1 MEKVYRLEHLSC
13 PHCAAA
19 LEKKLGGVGGVT
31 SARVDLITQRLT
43 VEHEESI
50 PPERLEQTVRELVAG
65 VEPGATVR
73 SSEPEEASGPEE
85 GGEAPERAPSADLFR
100 MLGSAAVF
108 GLAFLAGALGA
119 RVAAD
124 ILFGASL
131 LLSGGEVFWRAVRNI
146 GHGELFDENLL
157 MSIACIAAFA
167 IGQYPEGAAVM
178 LFGQVGEYA
187 QELATRRSRRSI
199 ADLMGLR
206 PDVANLKT
214 PQGVRRV
221 KPQEVAPGS
230 LIEIRPGERVPLDG
244 TVTEGSSLLDT
255 SALTGEPVPRRAGPG
270 SGILSGFVNGGG
282 LLTVRVEKAYGD
294 SAVARIIRLV
304 EESGSKKAR
313 AEAFITR
320 FARVYTPAVCAAA
333 LLLAL
338 LPPLLLAQPF
348 SPWLYRAVVFLVVS
362 CPCALVVSVPLG
374 FFAGIGAASRHGVLV
389 KGGNYLELLAGL
401 DTVVFDKTGTLTQG
415 VFEVAALAPAPGVSE
430 RELLRT
436 AAEAEAA
443 AVHPA
448 ALAIRR
454 AWGQPPEHAPEAY
467 EEIAGMGAAAQ
478 INGERLLAGN
488 ERLLAREGIAC
499 PPCGLSGTLVLVA
512 RGGKY
517 LGCISISDRLRGD
530 AAAAVEGLR
539 RLGVRRTAMLTGDN
553 ERAARDAAEA
563 VGIDEFSAGL
573 LPDGKVEAYEK
584 LAAGAG
590 GTGACAFVGDGIN
603 DAPVLARADVGIA
616 MGGMGSDAAVEAA
629 DVVLMDDKPSRLLEA
644 VRVARRVRLLVREN
658 IVFALS
664 VKFLVLALGALGWA
678 NIWAAVFADTGVTL
692 LAVLNS
698 MRALLPR
705 RAKAAQG

>member
-19 LEKKLGGVGGVT
+19 IEKKLGGVGGVT

-43 VEHEESI
+43 VEHEESVA
-50 PPERLEQTVRELVAG
+50 PELLEQTVRELVAG
-65 VEPGATVR
+65 VEPDVTVR
-73 SSEPEEASGPEE
+73 SAGPEKASGAEDDSD
-85 GGEAPERAPSADLFR
+85 AKPERAFSSELFR
-100 MLGSAAVF
+100 MLGSAAIF

-146 GHGELFDENLL
+146 GRGELFDENLL

-178 LFGQVGEYA
+178 LFNQAGEYA
-187 QELATRRSRRSI
+187 QNLATRRSRRSI

-206 PDVANLKT
+206 PDAANLKT
-214 PQGVRRV
+214 AQGVRRV
-221 KPQEVAPGS
+221 KPQEIAPGD

-255 SALTGEPVPRRAGPG
+255 SALTGEPVPRQAGPG
-270 SGILSGFVNGGG
+270 NEILSGYVNGGG

-294 SAVARIIRLV
+294 SAVSRIIRLV
-304 EESGSKKAR
+304 EESGSKKAK

-320 FARVYTPAVCAAA
+320 FARVYTPAVCAGA

-338 LPPLLLAQPF
+338 LPPLLFAQPF
-348 SPWLYRAVVFLVVS
+348 SPWVYRAVVFLVVS

-389 KGGNYLELLAGL
+389 KGGNYLELLAEL

-430 RELLRT
+430 KELLRT

-454 AWGQPPEHAPEAY
+454 AWGLPSGYEPEAY
-467 EEIAGMGAAAQ
+467 EETAGMGAAAQ
-478 INGERLLAGN
+478 VNGERLLAGN

-499 PPCGLSGTLVLVA
+499 PPCELSGTLVFVA

-517 LGCISISDRLRGD
+517 LGCISIADRLRTD
-530 AAAAVEGLR
+530 AASTVQGLR
-539 RLGVRRTAMLTGDN
+539 RLGVRRVAMLTGDN
-553 ERAARDAAEA
+553 ERAARDAAKA
-563 VGIDEFSAGL
+563 VDLDEFSAGL

-584 LAAGAG
+584 LAAEAR
-590 GTGACAFVGDGIN
+590 GACAFVGDGIN

-644 VRVARRVRLLVREN
+644 VRVARQVRLLVREN
-658 IVFALS
+658 IVFALA
-664 VKFLVLALGALGWA
+664 VKFAVLALGALGWA

-705 RAKAAQG
+705 RAKAERA